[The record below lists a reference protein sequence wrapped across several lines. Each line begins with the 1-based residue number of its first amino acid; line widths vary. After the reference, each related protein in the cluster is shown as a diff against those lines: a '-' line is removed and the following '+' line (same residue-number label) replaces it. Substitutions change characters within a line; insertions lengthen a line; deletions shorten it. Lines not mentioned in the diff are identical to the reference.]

1 MDVIRNYP
9 NQVFHEW
16 SVYLAFHRSL
26 LRKDVLFLREDFTGD
41 VNQACLA
48 LQQYVDA
55 FRAREIADQL
65 LREYMDSI
73 GDTGIA
79 SWDHENHTTMRTVI
93 TPEQEETRE
102 VFREAWR
109 RCLNQQRVKR
119 TELLT
124 LMYAT
129 QRDEDED
136 EDTYGHGVDEDGVDE
151 DDNNM

>member
-16 SVYLAFHRSL
+16 SDYLAFHRAL
-26 LRKDVLFLREDFTGD
+26 LRKDVLFLREDFAGD
-41 VNQACLA
+41 VNQTCLA

-55 FRAREIADQL
+55 FRGREIADQL

-73 GDTGIA
+73 GDTGNA
-79 SWDHENHTTMRTVI
+79 SWDHENHTVMHSVI

-102 VFREAWR
+102 VYREAWR
-109 RCLNQQRVKR
+109 RCMDQQRVKR

-124 LMYAT
+124 LMYDN

-136 EDTYGHGVDEDGVDE
+136 DDLYGNGVDED
-151 DDNNM
+151 NM